1 VDCKYLFATLNA
13 VVSSFFICLSV
24 LRATFASYSV
34 GGLYESDPAGVVGHV
49 LRADELVDAK
59 GDSRRRC
66 GRCLCPGGASASRL
80 RASCG
85 AGVGSRW
92 GGSSLGILGSMV
104 AERGDGAH
112 C

>member
-1 VDCKYLFATLNA
+1 MLAYAHF
-13 VVSSFFICLSV
+13 SFY
-24 LRATFASYSV
+24 REYKRPQ
-34 GGLYESDPAGVVGHV
+34 GL
-49 LRADELVDAK
+49 ADAEV
-59 GDSRRRC
+59 DSRRRC